1 MHDPHE
7 PLPDAAAAAAVVHD
21 TRQLDAMLD
30 RFEGL
35 LEAVDAMAPA
45 DRELVVE
52 LLDRVD
58 DLHRLALLRLGQQL
72 SPARVE
78 ELRDAHPAIAW
89 LWDAYGVGLD
99 ERAVATRAIDAVRPY
114 LESHGGD
121 VEVLAVDQGAVTVR
135 MKGACNGCTSSAVT
149 LQQGVEEAL
158 RAGFPDFREL
168 VVDED
173 PDAVPH
179 PPPDGEVLLQIQRWP
194 GPDQPS

>member
-1 MHDPHE
+1 VREPHDATTTS
-7 PLPDAAAAAAVVHD
+7 DVTDD
-21 TRQLDAMLD
+21 TRQLGALLD

-35 LEAVDAMAPA
+35 LDAVDAMAPA

-78 ELRDAHPAIAW
+78 DLRDAHPAIAW

-99 ERAVATRAIDAVRPY
+99 DRTVAARAIDAVRPY

-121 VEVLAVDQGAVTVR
+121 VEVVAVDDGAVTVR
-135 MKGACNGCTSSAVT
+135 MQGACRGCTSSAIT
-149 LQQGVEEAL
+149 LQEGVEEAL
-158 RAGFPDFREL
+158 RAGYPDFRQL
-168 VVDED
+168 VVQDD
-173 PDAVPH
+173 PDAEAH
-179 PPPDGEVLLQIQRWP
+179 PPPGGEVLLQIRRWDE
-194 GPDQPS
+194 GDRAS